1 MIEAVMTM
9 IFGPI
14 EPKPPIDDPLLAA
27 AASVV
32 STLPHLS
39 DRHGR
44 LTTSGRFAVARIVY
58 MAEMIH
64 VGEHGIGFLREL
76 PEATTYGPLHPE
88 LFEATRWSFRMKP
101 SRYVPLRED
110 AQRCVDQACDLMG
123 LMTSGEIVSITH
135 WEGGAWARRYVPG
148 RRTERGPV
156 IHIEDL
162 ADEYVARQIASRKQA
177 A

>member
-1 MIEAVMTM
+1 MIDAIMTM

-27 AASVV
+27 GASVV
-32 STLPHLS
+32 ATLPHLS
-39 DRHGR
+39 DRQGR
-44 LTTSGRFAVARIVY
+44 LTTSGRFVVARIVY

-76 PEATTYGPLHPE
+76 PEATTYGPMHPR
-88 LFEATRWSFRMKP
+88 LFEATRWTFRMRP
-101 SRYVPLRED
+101 GRYQSLRED
-110 AQRCVDQACDLMG
+110 AQRCIDQACDMMG
-123 LMTSGEIVSITH
+123 PMTSGEIVSITH
-135 WEGGAWARRYVPG
+135 WEGGAWAKRYVSG

-156 IHIEDL
+156 IRTEDL
-162 ADEYVARQIASRKQA
+162 ADEYAARDAIARKLA